1 MKIECPKCFKENSLN
16 LEAKVNCGHCKEE
29 ITGYTYKKPLISA
42 TTALIIGAGGFFAVD
57 NYVLS
62 NDRYPI
68 SAEYELI
75 ELCTSSYQKPMKSRS
90 FSEKKS
96 VCICAL
102 EETMKDISYSDLNDE
117 ESNFIGVFE
126 TKASEC
132 R

>member
-1 MKIECPKCFKENSLN
+1 MKIECPKCFKENKLN

-29 ITGYTYKKPLISA
+29 ITGYTYKRPLISA
-42 TTALIIGAGGFFAVD
+42 TTALIIGAGGFFAID

-62 NDRYPI
+62 KDRYPI

-75 ELCTSSYQKPMKSRS
+75 ELCVSSYQKPMKSRN
-90 FSEKKS
+90 FSEKQS

-102 EETMKDISYSDLNDE
+102 EETMKDISYSDINDE
-117 ESNFIGVFE
+117 ESNFIEVFDR
-126 TKASEC
+126 KASEC